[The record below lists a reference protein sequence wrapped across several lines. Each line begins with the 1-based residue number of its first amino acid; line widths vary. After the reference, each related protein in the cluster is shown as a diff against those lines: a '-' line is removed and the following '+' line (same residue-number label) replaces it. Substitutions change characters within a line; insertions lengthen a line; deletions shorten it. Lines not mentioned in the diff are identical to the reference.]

1 MQPLEDRTRERRSL
15 LRAAL
20 VEGRFRTQAQLAS
33 HLRSLGHRVSQASV
47 SRDLREVGGR
57 KVQGRYRLAPTRAGA
72 LPGLA
77 GLVAGFETAGPH
89 LVVIHTLPGG
99 AQRVA
104 HAIDTGDWSEAAGTV
119 AGDDTIFVATATPA
133 NQRQFLERLRTAL
146 GVGEDA
152 AA

>member
-1 MQPLEDRTRERRSL
+1 MQSMDRTGERRTL
-15 LRAAL
+15 LRTAL
-20 VEGRFRTQAQLAS
+20 IEGRFRTQAQLAA

-57 KVQGRYRLAPTRAGA
+57 KIRGRYRLAPAALGG

-104 HAIDTGDWSEAAGTV
+104 HAIDTGHWPEAAGTV
-119 AGDDTIFVATATPA
+119 AGDDTIFVATAAATD
-133 NQRQFLERLRTAL
+133 QRQIVERLRTAL
-146 GVGEDA
+146 GA
-152 AA
+152 ASEGAA